1 MLPLLNGGSQESG
14 QRAGTENV
22 ASIVGMAVALKKNCT
37 ELSNNIKYISEL
49 ENTLLS
55 SLSDED
61 IVFQRNGCGETIPG
75 NLSLSFPGFE
85 GEAMLHRLDLMGI
98 QVSTGSACDSV
109 NTQISHV
116 LQAMRVDEKVA
127 MGTIRISLGK
137 ENTADDV
144 ISISK
149 ALSKIIKM

>member
-1 MLPLLNGGSQESG
+1 M
-14 QRAGTENV
+14 
-22 ASIVGMAVALKKNCT
+22 
-37 ELSNNIKYISEL
+37 
-49 ENTLLS
+49 LS
-55 SLSDED
+55 SLNDEG
-61 IVFQRNGCGETIPG
+61 IVFQRNGYGEMIPG

-85 GEAMLHRLDLMGI
+85 GEAILHRLDLMGI
-98 QVSTGSACDSV
+98 QISTGSACDSV

-116 LQAMRVDEKVA
+116 LQAIRVDEKVA

-137 ENTADDV
+137 ENTVEDV